1 MCIRDRDQT
10 ILQEIYGKTSRI
22 NSFHHQSIKDL
33 ADGLEVIARDPKD
46 DVIEAV
52 QSTDKSRFLGVQ
64 WHPEL
69 RFDKSPADRK
79 PVSYTHLVC

>member
-1 MCIRDRDQT
+1 MTKDQT
-10 ILQEIYGKTSRI
+10 ILQEIYGKIQSHQF
-22 NSFHHQSIKDL
+22 FHHQSIKDL

-46 DVIEAV
+46 DIIEAV
-52 QSTDKSRFLGVQ
+52 QSTDESRFLGVQ

-79 PVSYTHLVC
+79 LFEYVVNDL

>member
-1 MCIRDRDQT
+1 M
-10 ILQEIYGKTSRI
+10 KTSRI

-33 ADGLEVIARDPKD
+33 ADGLEVIKKRDPKD
-46 DVIEAV
+46 GIIEAV
-52 QSTDKSRFLGVQ
+52 QSTDESRFLGVQ

-79 PVSYTHLVC
+79 LFEYVVNDL